1 MNIQKIIP
9 SASIGKCLLLAVATA
24 MLVLSGCSSKKATVS
39 FKVNS
44 QPEGSHV
51 LFKASGKDL
60 PCSDKWIYLGNTPLR
75 GVHQFSEKQLEN
87 TGKITMKVM
96 HDGYRDQTRQ
106 WDGPSFW
113 EEAEG
118 RGVIFWTPEL
128 IPSTRQ

>member
-1 MNIQKIIP
+1 MNIQKNISSTPLI
-9 SASIGKCLLLAVATA
+9 KCLFLGVVVS
-24 MLVLSGCSSKKATVS
+24 MLVVSGCSSKTATVR

-44 QPEGSHV
+44 EPEGSHV
-51 LFKASGKDL
+51 LYQASGKDL
-60 PCSDKWIYLGNTPLR
+60 PCGGQWIYLGNTPLR

-96 HDGYRDQTRQ
+96 HEGYLDQTRE

-113 EEAEG
+113 EEVEG

-128 IPSTRQ
+128 IPAAGQ

>member
-1 MNIQKIIP
+1 MNIPNNIC
-9 SASIGKCLLLAVATA
+9 SAPLGKGLLLVVATA
-24 MLVLSGCSSKKATVS
+24 MLVVSGCSSKKATVN

-44 QPEGSHV
+44 EPEGSYV
-51 LFKASGKDL
+51 LYQALGKDL
-60 PCSDKWIYLGNTPLR
+60 PCGGQWIYLGNTPLR

-96 HDGYRDQTRQ
+96 HDGYRDQTRE

-128 IPSTRQ
+128 IPSTGQ